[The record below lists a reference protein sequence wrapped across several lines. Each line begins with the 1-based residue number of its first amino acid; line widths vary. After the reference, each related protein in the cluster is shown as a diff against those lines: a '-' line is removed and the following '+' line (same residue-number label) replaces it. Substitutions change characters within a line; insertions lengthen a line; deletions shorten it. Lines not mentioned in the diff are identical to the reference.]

1 MSKNELIEWLEQKQL
16 KKDIPDF
23 CVGDSIR
30 VHVRITEEGGKERV
44 QMFAGTCIARNGG
57 GLSETVSVH
66 RVAYGEG
73 MERVFFLN
81 SPLVVKVEVARQGHV
96 RRARLFYLRGT
107 SGKAS
112 KVRGRYGLQK
122 QSQEQASEQEAP
134 QAEAAL

>member
-16 KKDIPDF
+16 KQDVPDF
-23 CVGDSIR
+23 CVGDTIR
-30 VHVRITEEGGKERV
+30 VHVRITEAGGKERV

-81 SPLVVKVEVARQGHV
+81 SPLVVKIEVARQGHV
-96 RRARLFYLRGT
+96 RRAKLSYLRGT

-112 KVRGRYGLQK
+112 KVRGRYGMQK
-122 QSQEQASEQEAP
+122 SQDQEVSQEA